1 MQIRALQPDF
11 EVYAVDLRGHGQS
24 SHAPPS
30 PVPGEPTPVS
40 DVLAVVHHLRLRLPL
55 VLGHSLGGLLAVL
68 AEARRP
74 GTWGAMCLY
83 EAVIPPEPMPVRKP
97 PQIFR

>member
-1 MQIRALQPDF
+1 MQIRALQADF